1 MFAVSINKMK
11 ILDNRTN
18 VTQVSDIH
26 IETSLQKL
34 GVSLTGLSAPAKKSD
49 ATLTVVIVSKRGG
62 TRNLITKSPIYDL
75 LRISAQ
81 NEGFFRESDSA
92 LKGTIDITNNGGLR
106 LETDEY
112 LSVTIEG
119 LELVNTISLHTID
132 SPIQT
137 DKAIN
142 YDPFNVQGLRK
153 EINLIGVDKIAL
165 NQAKTSKVTID
176 YDPAGDAPPRSVQYD
191 AVELAFINDDI
202 NDITSV
208 SSMDANTPGEVFA
221 GAHGFLLLDVTDA
234 IRMQL
239 EPVDT
244 VAHTVYLIRSFD
256 PSSPLK

>member
-1 MFAVSINKMK
+1 MR
-11 ILDNRTN
+11 ILDNKTGVLN
-18 VTQVSDIH
+18 VQDIH

-34 GVSLTGLSAPAKKSD
+34 GVHLTGISTPAKKAD
-49 ATLTVVIVSKRGG
+49 ATITVVIVSKRGG

-81 NEGFFRESDSA
+81 NEGFFRETDDT
-92 LKGTIDITNNGGLR
+92 LKGTIDITENGGLR
-106 LETDEY
+106 LDTDEY
-112 LSVTIEG
+112 LSITVEN
-119 LELVNTISLHTID
+119 LELVNSLSLNTID

-153 EINLIGVDKIAL
+153 EINLIGVSKIAL
-165 NQAKTSKVTID
+165 NQSKTAKITID
-176 YDPAGDAPPRSVQYD
+176 YDPAGEAPPRSVQYD
-191 AVELAFINDDI
+191 ATELAYINDDI

-208 SSMDANTPGEVFA
+208 TSLDPNTAGEVFA

-239 EPVDT
+239 EPTDLNP
-244 VAHTVYLIRSFD
+244 HTVYLIRSFD